1 MYKLLEGLSVVEC
14 ASFVAAPSAGLYLSQ
29 LGASVTRID
38 HAEGG
43 PDYRRW
49 PVAESGES
57 FYWEGLNRGKKSVA
71 INVRDKA
78 GRSLIQDL
86 ITAPGKGGGILVTNY
101 PCDGF
106 LSHEVLSRKRP
117 DLITVRIMGTA
128 GGQPAVDYTVNSAI
142 GLPYMTGPECLGED
156 EPVNHVLPAWDLL
169 AGSYAAFVLMA
180 AINHRDRTGE
190 GQEIRVPLADIAI
203 AALGN
208 LGQIA
213 EVLESGRDRP
223 RIGNDLFGAFGRDF
237 ETLDGKRMMI
247 VALTPRQWTALIET
261 LGLTV
266 EAAEMEARLGVDLA
280 ASESVR
286 YQYRKEI
293 NPLIASRVSTF
304 TLEEL
309 GARLTEAGGC
319 WGAYNTL
326 YGAVTETQ
334 AVRGNPVFEE
344 IDNVSGLRYPVPGA
358 PATFP
363 ALQREKPQS
372 AQRLGADTFSV
383 LRDRLGLSAAEC
395 DALRAQGIAG
405 SGLV

>member
-1 MYKLLEGLSVVEC
+1 MYKLLEGLSIVEC

-49 PVAESGES
+49 PVADSGES

-71 INVRDKA
+71 VNVRDKA
-78 GRSLIQDL
+78 GRCLIQDL
-86 ITAPGKGGGILVTNY
+86 ITAPGEGAGILVTNY

-106 LSHEVLSRKRP
+106 LSHEVLAKKRP

-128 GGQPAVDYTVNSAI
+128 DGQPAVDYTVNSAI
-142 GLPYMTGPECLGED
+142 GLPFMTGPEALGD

-180 AINHRDRTGE
+180 AINHRERTGE

-213 EVLESGRDRP
+213 EVLQSGHDRP

-237 ETLDGKRMMI
+237 ATADGRRMMI
-247 VALTPRQWTALIET
+247 VALTQRQWTALVET
-261 LGLTV
+261 LGLTEKV
-266 EAAEMEARLGVDLA
+266 AELEARLSVDLA
-280 ASESVR
+280 TSESVR

-293 NPLIASRVSTF
+293 NPLIAGRVCRF

-309 GARLTEAGGC
+309 GANLSRAGGC
-319 WGAYNTL
+319 WGAYNSL
-326 YGAVTETQ
+326 HEAVTQTQ
-334 AVRGNPVFEE
+334 TVRGNPIFEE
-344 IDNVSGLRYPVPGA
+344 IDNVSGWRYPVAGA
-358 PATFP
+358 PATLP
-363 ALQREKPQS
+363 ALQRGKPQS
-372 AQRLGADTFSV
+372 ARSLGADTFSV
-383 LRDRLGLSAAEC
+383 LQDRLGLSASEC
-395 DALRAQGIAG
+395 DALKAKGIAG
-405 SGLV
+405 RAQV